1 MSEVT
6 IQPPLYRRS
15 FPRRAFKR
23 TVSVLFKGQYFLVN
37 SGEIGEGGM
46 SLYSDMV
53 MTEGEPVVV
62 NFQIPGGAFV
72 SLRALIKSTV
82 KENVPTGF
90 VLHGISFTQIE
101 FALKRQIRSFVSSR
115 KF

>member
-1 MSEVT
+1 MAVA
-6 IQPPLYRRS
+6 IGAVPLFRRS
-15 FPRRAFKR
+15 FPRRAFRR
-23 TVSVLFKGQYFLVN
+23 TISVLFKGQYFLVN

-53 MTEGEPVVV
+53 MTEGEPLVV

-72 SLRALIKSTV
+72 SLRAEIKSTV
-82 KENVPTGF
+82 TEGAPSGF